1 MTNQVVEA
9 GMGIKS
15 LNILYNSAVN
25 GIVGNGYHV
34 SVMAKEYIDKYGRT
48 EDACKAMMR
57 MQIRKC
63 TTSGVLSGIGGIIT
77 LPITLPLNLS
87 SVIYMQMRMIACI
100 AYMAGYEVNSDQTQ
114 TLVLSCLM
122 GVPISQFLKKTTVNI
137 STKTATKLIGKIPG
151 AVLMKINQMI
161 GFRFITKFGTTGAI
175 NLGKSVPIFGS
186 IAGGCVDYCGTK
198 TIANTAYNMFFEN
211 KYN

>member
-9 GMGIKS
+9 GMGTKS

-25 GIVGNGYHV
+25 GIVGNGSHV
-34 SVMAKEYIDKYGRT
+34 SVMAKEYMNKYGRT

-161 GFRFITKFGTTGAI
+161 GFRFITKFGTTGVI
-175 NLGKSVPIFGS
+175 NLGKSVPILGS
-186 IAGGCVDYCGTK
+186 IAGGCVDYCGTR

>member
-9 GMGIKS
+9 GMGTKS

-25 GIVGNGYHV
+25 GIVGNGSHV
-34 SVMAKEYIDKYGRT
+34 SVMAKEYMNKYGRT

-175 NLGKSVPIFGS
+175 NLGKSVPILGS
-186 IAGGCVDYCGTK
+186 IAGGCVDYCGTR

>member
-1 MTNQVVEA
+1 MTSQVVEA
-9 GMGIKS
+9 GMGTKS

-25 GIVGNGYHV
+25 GIVGNGSHV
-34 SVMAKEYIDKYGRT
+34 SVMAKEYMNKYGRT

-122 GVPISQFLKKTTVNI
+122 GVPISQFLKKLLLT
-137 STKTATKLIGKIPG
+137 
-151 AVLMKINQMI
+151 
-161 GFRFITKFGTTGAI
+161 
-175 NLGKSVPIFGS
+175 
-186 IAGGCVDYCGTK
+186 
-198 TIANTAYNMFFEN
+198 
-211 KYN
+211 

>member
-1 MTNQVVEA
+1 MTSQVVEA
-9 GMGIKS
+9 GMGTKS

-25 GIVGNGYHV
+25 GIVGNGSHV
-34 SVMAKEYIDKYGRT
+34 SVMAKEYMNKYGRT

-175 NLGKSVPIFGS
+175 NLGKSVPILGS